1 MVAPGKEKNMITIRS
16 TVVAVFAL
24 LLTAP
29 SGFAAEAAATK
40 FITHAQYEPSRLLP
54 PPPAADSPKTK
65 EELAELHRIESAR
78 TPARLARAVYD
89 DKTEDASIFAEV
101 LGSNFD
107 LAKLPAT
114 ARMFADI
121 RADEKVAAT
130 EAKEFFQRTRPWL
143 ADQTLNS
150 CNKSDKPKSAYP
162 SGHSTMGYSF
172 AVVLASLVPE
182 KSQAIFARAAE
193 YAENRLVCGAH
204 YRSDIVGGQVLGTV
218 VGIAMMNNP
227 AFQSEMRAAADEL
240 KTKHIA
246 SN

>member
-1 MVAPGKEKNMITIRS
+1 MKYCRHAT
-16 TVVAVFAL
+16 VAVLAL

-29 SGFAAEAAATK
+29 SGFAAETATTK
-40 FITHAQYEPSRLLP
+40 YITHAQYDPSRLLP
-54 PPPAADSPKTK
+54 PPAADGSVKTK
-65 EELAELHRIESAR
+65 EEIAELHRIENAR
-78 TPARLARAVYD
+78 TPAQLERAVYD

-101 LGSNFD
+101 LGPIFD

-114 ARMFADI
+114 AHMFADI
-121 RADEKVAAT
+121 RADEKAAAA
-130 EAKEFFQRTRPWL
+130 EAKEFFKRTRPWL

-150 CNKSDKPKSAYP
+150 CNKNDKPKSAYP
-162 SGHSTMGYSF
+162 SGHATMGYSF

-204 YRSDIVGGQVLGTV
+204 YRTDIVGGQVLGTV

-227 AFQSEMRAAADEL
+227 AFQSEMRAAAEEL

-246 SN
+246 AN